1 MGDRTGASVWPRS
14 CADFTQPLFAPL
26 FYTLHMFLIQ
36 AFQVECSIIP
46 LTTVELHL
54 CWPLRLQRSAPLR
67 SRSFALFSTNLL
79 SFYQHIVGFTLVPS
93 GVTWA
98 SYGKYYCS
106 HKYILSKTF
115 RCSFEE
121 DIVPSP
127 FSEPLGGFLRRTL
140 LFLRSPA
147 RTFTSN
153 NIYH

>member
-98 SYGKYYCS
+98 SYGKNYCS

-127 FSEPLGGFLRRTL
+127 FSEPLGVF
-140 LFLRSPA
+140 FAEHYS
-147 RTFTSN
+147 
-153 NIYH
+153 